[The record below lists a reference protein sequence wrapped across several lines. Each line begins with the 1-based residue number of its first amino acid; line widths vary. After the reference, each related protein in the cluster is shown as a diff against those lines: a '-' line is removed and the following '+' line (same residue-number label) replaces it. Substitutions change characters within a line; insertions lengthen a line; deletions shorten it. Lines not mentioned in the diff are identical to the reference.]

1 MIIKITGKASLRIK
15 YAHEDILSKAKGIA
29 QLEASVE

>member
-1 MIIKITGKASLRIK
+1 MKLTGKTSLRLK
-15 YAHEDILSKAKGIA
+15 YTRDDILSKAKGIE